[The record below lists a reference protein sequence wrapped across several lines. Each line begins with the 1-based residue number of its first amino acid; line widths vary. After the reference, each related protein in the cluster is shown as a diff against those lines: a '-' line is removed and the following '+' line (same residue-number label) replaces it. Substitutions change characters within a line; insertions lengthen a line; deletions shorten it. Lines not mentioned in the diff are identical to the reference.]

1 MFQSRCW
8 RTKWAAV
15 FCSCL
20 FPPGPPPPA
29 TPLSV
34 ASLNFLS
41 FGNFP
46 GGTGLNQC
54 WYLQAQTTI
63 SIVFHGCLTP
73 DYRKVDKLD
82 ERMKLPKTILC
93 CLGGITFGD
102 LKVRVVI
109 TSNHPALQ
117 MKKPRLEVNT
127 WGRWKHRPWTRHRH
141 PSSGQRPAASSCMLT
156 HLLSKLSCS
165 TECTKPLNCEP
176 GVHF

>member
-1 MFQSRCW
+1 MS
-8 RTKWAAV
+8 
-15 FCSCL
+15 SCVL
-20 FPPGPPPPA
+20 FLSLPPRHNNPPL
-29 TPLSV
+29 LSV

-63 SIVFHGCLTP
+63 SIVFHGCMAP

-127 WGRWKHRPWTRHRH
+127 WGRWKHRPQTRNRH

-156 HLLSKLSCS
+156 NLLSKLSCS

-176 GVHF
+176 GVPF